1 MKLLEIVLPADKELM
16 EDSMIDMNGL
26 AASGRILWG
35 MAFALAILK
44 TIKVWKLIYWK
55 RLSRL
60 LDSLYD
66 LYPDE
71 VELVMKSNSIFTLT
85 FLING

>member
-1 MKLLEIVLPADKELM
+1 MREREEKITKYFAPKKLLEIVLPADKELM

-44 TIKVWKLIYWK
+44 TIKVWKLINFK
-55 RLSRL
+55 RM

-66 LYPDE
+66 LHI
-71 VELVMKSNSIFTLT
+71 V
-85 FLING
+85 